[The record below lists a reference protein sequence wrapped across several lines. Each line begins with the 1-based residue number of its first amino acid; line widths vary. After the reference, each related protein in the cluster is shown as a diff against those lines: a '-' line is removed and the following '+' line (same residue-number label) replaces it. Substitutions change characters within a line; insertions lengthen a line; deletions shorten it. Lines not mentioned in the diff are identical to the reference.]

1 MTDIWLVRHGEA
13 AAAFDQNTDPPLSD
27 LGREQAAVSAHSL
40 SRCVPDDAQLLSSPK
55 LRAIQTGEP
64 FAGLRERV
72 LNIDRRFIELPS
84 PGKLS
89 ERKEW
94 IQRVLKGQWSELPES
109 VHNWQRDIVEAIHGL
124 QSPTVI
130 FSHFLVINTV
140 VAHMSGRDDV
150 IQCVPANGS
159 VHHLRVEGERWHWI
173 ERGEM
178 LQTVVN

>member
-13 AAAFDQNTDPPLSD
+13 AAAFDQNADPPLSD
-27 LGREQAAVSAHSL
+27 LGREQAMESAEWL
-40 SRCVPDDAQLLSSPK
+40 SQCVPDGANLLTSPK

-72 LNIDRRFIELPS
+72 LDIDRRFIELPS
-84 PGKLS
+84 PRELS

-94 IQRVLKGQWSELPES
+94 IQRVLKGRWSELPES
-109 VHNWQRDIVEAIHGL
+109 VHDWQRDIVEAIQGL
-124 QSPTVI
+124 EAPTVV

-140 VAHMSGRDDV
+140 AAHMSGEDDV
-150 IQCVPANGS
+150 LQCLPANGS
-159 VHHLRVEGERWHWI
+159 VHHLRVDGERWHWI

>member
-1 MTDIWLVRHGEA
+1 MPDIWLVRHGEA

-27 LGREQAAVSAHSL
+27 LGCEQAARSAGSL
-40 SRCVPDDAQLLSSPK
+40 SQRVPEDAQLLTSPK

-64 FAGLRERV
+64 FAEMRGEALD
-72 LNIDRRFIELPS
+72 IDRRFIELPS

-89 ERKEW
+89 ERKDW
-94 IQRVLKGQWSELPES
+94 IQRVLKGRWSELPES
-109 VHNWQRDIVEAIHGL
+109 VHDWQRDIIETIQAL

-140 VAHMSGRDDV
+140 AAHMSGEDDV
-150 IQCVPANGS
+150 LQCLPANGS
-159 VHHLRVEGERWHWI
+159 VHHLRVDGERWHWI
-173 ERGEM
+173 ARGEM

>member
-27 LGREQAAVSAHSL
+27 LGCEQAARSAGSL
-40 SRCVPDDAQLLSSPK
+40 SQRVPEDAQLLTSPK

-64 FAGLRERV
+64 FAEMRGEALD
-72 LNIDRRFIELPS
+72 IDRRFIELPS

-94 IQRVLKGQWSELPES
+94 IQRVLKGRWSELPES
-109 VHNWQRDIVEAIHGL
+109 VHDWQRDIVEAIQGL

-140 VAHMSGRDDV
+140 AAHMSGEDDV
-150 IQCVPANGS
+150 LQCLPATGS
-159 VHHLRVEGERWHWI
+159 VHHLRVDGERWYWI

>member
-27 LGREQAAVSAHSL
+27 LGREQAAVSAQSL

-64 FAGLRERV
+64 FAALRESA
-72 LNIDRRFIELPS
+72 LDIDRRFIELPS
-84 PGKLS
+84 PGALT
-89 ERKEW
+89 ERKDW
-94 IQRVLKGQWSELPES
+94 IQRVLKGRWSELPES
-109 VHNWQRDIVEAIHGL
+109 VHDWQRDIIDAIQAL
-124 QSPTVI
+124 QVPTVI

-140 VAHMSGRDDV
+140 AAHMSGEDTV
-150 IQCVPANGS
+150 LQCLPANGS
-159 VHHLRVEGERWHWI
+159 AHHLRVDEGSWQWI
-173 ERGEM
+173 ARGEM

>member
-27 LGREQAAVSAHSL
+27 LGCEQAARSAGSL
-40 SRCVPDDAQLLSSPK
+40 SQRVPEDAQLLTSPK
-55 LRAIQTGEP
+55 LRAIQTGAP
-64 FAGLRERV
+64 FAEMRGEALD
-72 LNIDRRFIELPS
+72 IDRRFIELPS

-89 ERKEW
+89 ERKDW
-94 IQRVLKGQWSELPES
+94 IQRVLKGRWSELPES
-109 VHNWQRDIVEAIHGL
+109 VHDWQRDIIETIQAL

-140 VAHMSGRDDV
+140 AAHMSGEDDV
-150 IQCVPANGS
+150 LQCLPANGS
-159 VHHLRVEGERWHWI
+159 VHHLRVDGERWHWI
-173 ERGEM
+173 ARGEM

>member
-1 MTDIWLVRHGEA
+1 VTDIWLVRHGEA

-27 LGREQAAVSAHSL
+27 LGREQAAVSAESL
-40 SRCVPDDAQLLSSPK
+40 SRCVPDDAQLLTSPK

-64 FAGLRERV
+64 FAGLRKRV
-72 LNIDRRFIELPS
+72 LDIDRRFIELPS

-89 ERKEW
+89 ERKDW

-109 VHNWQRDIVEAIHGL
+109 VHDWQRDTVEAIQGL

-140 VAHMSGRDDV
+140 AAHMSGEDDV
-150 IQCVPANGS
+150 LQCAPANGS
-159 VHHLRVEGERWHWI
+159 VHHLRVERERWHWI